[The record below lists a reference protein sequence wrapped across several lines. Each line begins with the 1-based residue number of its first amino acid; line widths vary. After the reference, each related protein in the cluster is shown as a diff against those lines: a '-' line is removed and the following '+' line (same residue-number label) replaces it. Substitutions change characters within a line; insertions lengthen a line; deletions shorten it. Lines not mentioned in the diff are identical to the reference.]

1 MKNSIRRLISLA
13 TVLALL
19 ILSAAVLSGCYVVK
33 SGKMYK
39 IEGTY
44 QLTSY
49 SGKSD
54 YIAERGMT
62 LYIVIRSDGT
72 GYYAYRDNDTEA
84 HIGELRCSF
93 EADPENSSKYSYV
106 TLNFENGASNVKL
119 GIQAAGLF
127 EISTRLGV
135 TTLQWNNT
143 SDLSQGTH
151 SVYVGFTRVST
162 ATDLS
167 YIDKHF

>member
-72 GYYAYRDNDTEA
+72 GYYAYSMVNF
-84 HIGELRCSF
+84 SF
-93 EADPENSSKYSYV
+93 LNSV
-106 TLNFENGASNVKL
+106 LVLVFCWVRGFAAWGRTRRLNLWQRGYHVSCYPVQL
-119 GIQAAGLF
+119 TMSLYGL
-127 EISTRLGV
+127 
-135 TTLQWNNT
+135 
-143 SDLSQGTH
+143 
-151 SVYVGFTRVST
+151 SVYLVKENV
-162 ATDLS
+162 A
-167 YIDKHF
+167 